1 MPCMSKGLELKV
13 RIFEKNYERKRK
25 APFII
30 YADFK
35 NQKVLGA
42 NVSRS

>member
-1 MPCMSKGLELKV
+1 MESKIQKSL
-13 RIFEKNYERKRK
+13 IQFKNYERKRE